1 MYTYYPES
9 NLDIDVKS
17 RLVTVKCNKHETNL
31 LLYSY
36 KQIQKKEDITIEGYV
51 DFHKWKSADSEFV
64 LHLVD
69 VGDLHVEPKSCKASW
84 CIDVGKG
91 RYLLVKHKNPL
102 WVLLLPIILLL
113 IIVFVWKGY
122 SAGSDSIG
130 LADQSRYTGTES
142 SRKPGEVL
150 YTEFP
155 GYTECYVDDTKDTI
169 QLYNPESNSY
179 YLSYSIFS
187 TDDNTCV
194 LEDTGLIEPGKAYLW
209 KAAENLSKGDHNVYF
224 NIRSFSMEDPS
235 VEGTSTTV
243 QNITV
248 HVY

>member
-1 MYTYYPES
+1 MWSLNPAKQVGASTLAKGVTCWS
-9 NLDIDVKS
+9 NTRIHCGFSSYLS
-17 RLVTVKCNKHETNL
+17 YFHLS
-31 LLYSY
+31 LY
-36 KQIQKKEDITIEGYV
+36 
-51 DFHKWKSADSEFV
+51 
-64 LHLVD
+64 L
-69 VGDLHVEPKSCKASW
+69 C
-84 CIDVGKG
+84 GK
-91 RYLLVKHKNPL
+91 VAPQD
-102 WVLLLPIILLL
+102 P
-113 IIVFVWKGY
+113 
-122 SAGSDSIG
+122 DTIG

-224 NIRSFSMEDPS
+224 NIRSFSMEDSS